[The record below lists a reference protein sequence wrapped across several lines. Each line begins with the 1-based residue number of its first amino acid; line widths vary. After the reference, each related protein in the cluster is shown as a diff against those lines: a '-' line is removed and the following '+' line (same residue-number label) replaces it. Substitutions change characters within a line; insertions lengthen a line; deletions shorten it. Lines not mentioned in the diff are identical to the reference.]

1 MILNLLGDSKY
12 VCGVQING
20 FGLCGGDSG
29 GPMVCKDKKGRAVLQ
44 GVVSGPGYDGTES
57 KGQRPSEDCQEV
69 KHAKF
74 ANVHKYVKF
83 IKRHSLVWF
92 PFSP

>member
-1 MILNLLGDSKY
+1 MILNSLGDTKY

-44 GVVSGPGYDGTES
+44 GVVSGPGYDGTDNNN
-57 KGQRPSEDCQEV
+57 EDCREV
-69 KHAKF
+69 EHAKF
-74 ANVHKYVKF
+74 ANVHKNVKF
-83 IKRHSLVWF
+83 IKRHSLV
-92 PFSP
+92 